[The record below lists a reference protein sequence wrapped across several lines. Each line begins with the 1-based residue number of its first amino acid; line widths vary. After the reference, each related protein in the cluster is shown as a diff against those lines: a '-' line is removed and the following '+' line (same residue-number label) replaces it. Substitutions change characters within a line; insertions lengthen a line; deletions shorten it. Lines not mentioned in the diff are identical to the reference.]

1 MTDRHPLA
9 VGSQFGPYRLD
20 RLIGRGGMGEVFEAY
35 DTVKDRTVALKVLPD
50 RLADDPVYRE
60 RFRREAHAAAR
71 LSEPHVIPIHDYGE
85 IDGRLYLDMRLVDG
99 TSLRTLLR
107 EGPLPPARA
116 VALVAQV
123 ASALDAA
130 HTDGLVHRDVK
141 PDNILVTPED
151 FAYLAD
157 FGIAHSTGR
166 TALTKSGSAIG
177 SYHYMAPERFA
188 PGAVTAAVD
197 VYALACVLYECLT
210 GTQAYPADSE
220 AQLVRAHMFDPAPRP
235 SQLLAA
241 GSPDFD
247 TVITRGLAK
256 LPRQRYRT
264 AGALAA
270 AARAALAKTSS
281 ARTEAE
287 VPVDISPHGAETVE
301 SDPAPAEFGG
311 ALFDDHLLERL
322 LAAHPADDADE
333 HTDDEI
339 SNGVTGSDQLP
350 DPTEAPRK
358 PRRGLGLLALLIA
371 LILAVAT
378 DLGVWLVT
386 DRPVTGIAAADGSAL
401 RGPDIDLLLAIG
413 PIGYKRTN
421 CSHAQ
426 PDSWSISILFCAAN
440 PRAGMPEAQF
450 HRFRGLDQLQA
461 YFQQFRELFHTM
473 NCPNDPP
480 GPDGPSLAN
489 GQTVGRKA
497 CYGIRTS
504 DPAAPRPAMI
514 LTNESALAVAEYQW
528 AGPGE
533 LINRDYIAAN
543 NGWQFVPIDNVPDP
557 DRFSAADDVLFA
569 RLTPDFTTMNCL
581 HADPA
586 ANLVNAMV
594 VCATPAD
601 FPGANFY
608 GFPDQRSA
616 SQVYQNDRAQFG
628 GHTCAGAT
636 DDGWR
641 RGDRPVGHFFCYPND
656 DPRIGSRTCLFAFDD
671 RQLFAARF
679 CTALAK
685 DPGTAPKTEA
695 ELSGWFGQH
704 FS

>member
-107 EGPLPPARA
+107 EGPLTPTRA
-116 VALVAQV
+116 VALIAQV

-130 HTDGLVHRDVK
+130 HADGLVHRDIK

-157 FGIAHSTGR
+157 FGIAHATGR

-210 GTQAYPADSE
+210 GTKAYPAESE

-235 SQLLAA
+235 SHLLAT

-247 TVITRGLAK
+247 AVITRGLAK
-256 LPRQRYRT
+256 LPRHRYRT

-270 AARAALAKTSS
+270 AARAALAETSS
-281 ARTEAE
+281 AQTEAE
-287 VPVDISPHGAETVE
+287 VPADISSHSAETVE
-301 SDPAPAEFGG
+301 SDSAPAEFGG

-322 LAAHPADDADE
+322 LAAHPKNEPSTGA
-333 HTDDEI
+333 TD
-339 SNGVTGSDQLP
+339 SDP
-350 DPTEAPRK
+350 PVGPAESGGPPGTR
-358 PRRGLGLLALLIA
+358 LGLLALLAA

-378 DLGVWLVT
+378 DLGVWLVN
-386 DRPVTGIAAADGSAL
+386 DRPVTGSATADGSAL

-421 CSHAQ
+421 CSHIP
-426 PDSWSISILFCAAN
+426 PDSAATSIFLCAAN

-450 HRFRGLDQLQA
+450 RRFRGLDQLRA
-461 YFQQFRELFHTM
+461 YYQQFRELFHTT
-473 NCPNDPP
+473 NCPDDPP
-480 GPDGPSLAN
+480 GPDGPSIAD

-514 LTNESALAVAEYQW
+514 VTNESALAVAEYRW
-528 AGPGE
+528 DGPGG
-533 LINRDYIAAN
+533 LVHRDYIAAN
-543 NGWQFVPIDNVPDP
+543 NGWQFVPTDNVPDP
-557 DRFSAADDVLFA
+557 DRFSAADHALFA
-569 RLTPDFTTMNCL
+569 RLTPDFTAMNCL
-581 HADPA
+581 HADPP
-586 ANLVNAMV
+586 ANLVNALV

-601 FPGANFY
+601 FPDSNFY
-608 GFPDQRSA
+608 GFADQRSA
-616 SQVYQNDRAQFG
+616 NQVYQNDRTNFG
-628 GHTCAGAT
+628 GHTCAGAA

-641 RGDRPVGHFFCYPND
+641 RGAGHFFCYPDD
-656 DPRIGSRTCLFAFDD
+656 DPRIGARTCLFAFDD
-671 RQLFAARF
+671 RHLFAARF

-695 ELSGWFGQH
+695 ELSGWFRQH